1 MKIMGIYVNPGNE
14 EFENIVNSEIYVD
27 KTDLLQYTN
36 LAINTEQRYL
46 CMSRPRRFG
55 KSITAN
61 MLAAYYSKACDSG
74 KLFAP
79 YKIAQIA
86 NCEKYR
92 NKYGVIHVD
101 MNVFRHRRK
110 AGSNETVTA
119 CETVGVFQEEV
130 IAELRKE
137 YPDCIA
143 EKECDLPN
151 ALINIHMQTGEK
163 FVIIIDEWDTIF
175 REDKEDEKAQKLY
188 ITLLRGLFKDNNA
201 RKFVALG
208 YITGILPIKKYGTE
222 SALNNFREY
231 TMVNSGKMA
240 EYIGFTEQEVK
251 ELCKQY
257 NMDDE
262 ELKHWYD
269 GYSFQRV
276 KHIYN
281 PKAVVDSIRRR
292 KFANY
297 WTKTETYDS
306 LKNYISMNFD
316 GLKDS
321 IINML
326 TGARVKVDT
335 NMFENDMTG
344 FKNRDD
350 ILTVLIHLGYL
361 AYDAT
366 KQEVYIPN
374 EEIRSAFSIA
384 IKNSKWKYTV
394 EAIEA
399 SDLLS

>member
-1 MKIMGIYVNPGNE
+1 
-14 EFENIVNSEIYVD
+14 
-27 KTDLLQYTN
+27 
-36 LAINTEQRYL
+36 
-46 CMSRPRRFG
+46 
-55 KSITAN
+55 
-61 MLAAYYSKACDSG
+61 
-74 KLFAP
+74 
-79 YKIAQIA
+79 
-86 NCEKYR
+86 
-92 NKYGVIHVD
+92 
-101 MNVFRHRRK
+101 
-110 AGSNETVTA
+110 
-119 CETVGVFQEEV
+119 
-130 IAELRKE
+130 
-137 YPDCIA
+137 
-143 EKECDLPN
+143 
-151 ALINIHMQTGEK
+151 MQTGEK

-222 SALNNFREY
+222 SALNNFDEFN
-231 TMVNSGKMA
+231 MLCSEPLG
-240 EYIGFTEQEVK
+240 EYIGFTEQEI
-251 ELCKQY
+251 LDLY
-257 NMDDE
+257 SFYGMDVE
-262 ELKHWYD
+262 EAKSWYD
-269 GYSFQRV
+269 GYIV
-276 KHIYN
+276 GDGIHIYN

-297 WTKTETYDS
+297 WTKTETYAS